1 MITPLDHTANKRAH
15 FERAVSYILLSYTCN
30 MAMQESCSSPGA
42 HARRPRA
49 SSLCCAS
56 VNRDVEVIKQPP
68 TGAGHGP
75 GS

>member
-49 SSLCCAS
+49 YM
-56 VNRDVEVIKQPP
+56 
-68 TGAGHGP
+68 
-75 GS
+75 